1 MAAGKSVVGRR
12 LARRL
17 KRRFVDLD
25 QAIEARE
32 NMAVAAIFSRKGEK
46 YFRKVEKELLR
57 EALEK
62 DGQVI
67 ATGGG
72 AILDEDNLRLL
83 KEKAL
88 LVCLTAPPE
97 TLLRR
102 SGGGKDRPLLAGGDR
117 QKRIEEILKRREKS
131 YAKAHLSID
140 TDRLSVDEV
149 VEEILKAMQEK
160 QLEG

>member
-32 NMAVAAIFSRKGEK
+32 NMGVAAIFSRKGEK

-102 SGGGKDRPLLAGGDR
+102 SGGSRDRPLLAGGDR

-131 YAKAHLSID
+131 YAQAHLRIE
-140 TDRLSVDEV
+140 TDDLTVEEV
-149 VEEILKAMQEK
+149 VEKIIEAIGKRQ
-160 QLEG
+160 

>member
-32 NMAVAAIFSRKGEK
+32 GMAVAAIFSRKGKK

-88 LVCLTAPPE
+88 LVWLTVGPE
-97 TLLRR
+97 TALKR
-102 SGGGKDRPLLAGGDR
+102 SGSGKDRPLLEGKDR
-117 QKRIEEILKRREKS
+117 LQRIEELLKQRAQS
-131 YAKAHLSID
+131 YAKADLSID
-140 TDRLSVDEV
+140 TDKLSVDEV
-149 VEEILKAMQEK
+149 VEKIMQLLKTAK
-160 QLEG
+160 